1 MLTMPFALPT
11 TSVLL
16 MAAWPVYVGVIAL
29 VAVFVVAWRAA

>member
-16 MAAWPVYVGVIAL
+16 LAAWPVYVGVLAL
-29 VAVFVVAWRAA
+29 AAVLVVAWRTA